1 MVPNVRISSSTLSKG
16 GTGRLGCIPRI
27 LEEVNLKV
35 EVTSLMKRILRAC
48 NWKLTVYEGG
58 YATSDVEQPLQVL
71 VPLLMMIVILA
82 IGPGPRLLPMSA
94 FRVIRIIIIGGEG
107 RVRLT
112 KVKAMMLWARL

>member
-35 EVTSLMKRILRAC
+35 EVTSLMKRILKAC

-71 VPLLMMIVILA
+71 APLLMMIVTIV
-82 IGPGPRLLPMSA
+82 IGPGPRLLPLIP
-94 FRVIRIIIIGGEG
+94 FHVIRITIIGRDG

-112 KVKAMMLWARL
+112 KAWAITL

>member
-1 MVPNVRISSSTLSKG
+1 MVPNVKISSSTLSKG

-27 LEEVNLKV
+27 LEEVNLMV

-82 IGPGPRLLPMSA
+82 IGPSPRLLPMSP

-112 KVKAMMLWARL
+112 KVKAMMLWAGL

>member
-1 MVPNVRISSSTLSKG
+1 M
-16 GTGRLGCIPRI
+16 
-27 LEEVNLKV
+27 
-35 EVTSLMKRILRAC
+35 EVTFLKKRILRAC

-71 VPLLMMIVILA
+71 APLLMMIVILA
-82 IGPGPRLLPMSA
+82 IGTGPRLLPVSP

-112 KVKAMMLWARL
+112 KVKAMMLWAGL